1 MFLSLLLVTLLTAV
15 GVSLLVMFLFSRPIT
30 GILGRIIA
38 DAISAAWV
46 KYMKFAIVVVG
57 VSSGIRVY
65 DLERYL
71 PDPATGRISTGL
83 VLTQE
88 RWILE
93 LYRTII
99 ESLQG
104 CAWLLLVFY
113 VFALV
118 AYVIVRLAEMRR
130 GIGIVPPHDAEA

>member
-1 MFLSLLLVTLLTAV
+1 MFLSLLLVTFLTAV
-15 GVSLLVMFLFSRPIT
+15 AVSLLVMVLFARPIA

-38 DAISAAWV
+38 DTISTAWV

-71 PDPATGRISTGL
+71 PDPATGTLPAGL
-83 VLTQE
+83 VLSPE
-88 RWILE
+88 RWTLE
-93 LYRTII
+93 LTRTII

-118 AYVIVRLAEMRR
+118 AYVIVRLAEMKR
-130 GIGIVPPHDAEA
+130 GIAPPRASETGS